1 MSETIRFLR
10 GAVRKPQAARG
21 FEDLVLQAPAITGE
35 VIYGFPLNGTPG
47 EGIFTVDAV
56 LVSPQGQ
63 VTVIDFVE
71 TAHPGDYRDRQDQ
84 AFTAVDRKLRAQT
97 SLMNRRT
104 PRVQVQTASFAPG
117 IADPDLADPDLAD
130 PEHPLLNRETLVS
143 ALEGFQANPPE
154 GVTQAQ
160 VLDAILY
167 VNSDSGFW

>member
-10 GAVRKPQAARG
+10 GAVRKPQAAQA
-21 FEDLVLQAPAITGE
+21 FEDLVLQAPFITGE
-35 VIYGFPLNGTPG
+35 VIYGFPLNCAPG
-47 EGIFTVDAV
+47 EGIFAVDAV
-56 LVSPQGQ
+56 LISPQGQ

-84 AFTAVDRKLRAQT
+84 AFTAVDRKLRTQT

-104 PRVQVQTASFAPG
+104 PRIQVQTASFAPG
-117 IADPDLADPDLAD
+117 IAD

-143 ALEGFQANPPE
+143 ALEGFQAEPPE
-154 GVTQAQ
+154 EVTQAQ

>member
-71 TAHPGDYRDRQDQ
+71 TAHPGDYRNRQDQ

-117 IADPDLADPDLAD
+117 IAESDLAD

>member
-10 GAVRKPQAARG
+10 GAVRKPQAARA
-21 FEDLVLQAPAITGE
+21 FEDLVLQAPAVAGE
-35 VIYGFPLNGTPG
+35 VIYGFPLNGAPG
-47 EGIFTVDAV
+47 RGIFAVDAV

-63 VTVIDFVE
+63 VTVIDLVE
-71 TAHPGDYRDRQDQ
+71 TAHPGDYRNRQDQ

-104 PRVQVQTASFAPG
+104 PMVQVQTASFAPLVP
-117 IADPDLADPDLAD
+117 ISDLAD

-143 ALEGFQANPPE
+143 ALEGFQADPPE

-167 VNSDSGFW
+167 TNSDSGFW